1 MSEYVKLATGAG
13 DQFLAALAEGQE
25 AFLKSVT
32 AFSTWAPAPAAAP
45 VAPFA
50 APFAAELPTPK
61 EMVEANFAFASKL
74 LKQQKDFT
82 EKFLAAT
89 APAK

>member
-13 DQFLAALAEGQE
+13 DQFLTALAESQE
-25 AFLKSVT
+25 TFLKSLN
-32 AFSTWAPAPAAAP
+32 AFSSWAPATP
-45 VAPFA
+45 VATPAFA
-50 APFAAELPTPK
+50 SELPTPK
-61 EMVEANFAFASKL
+61 EVAEANFAFASKL